1 MNFRRKTSG
10 RCPEPYLGNF
20 LERSNASLLT
30 VALQLSFLRTFKN
43 FPQGRDSLRN
53 PALGGKFLRIFKGL
67 FLKSLK
73 WGLGQ
78 RPEVI
83 HPICG
88 GKHRLSPAHLGYRRA
103 VLRQR
108 QPAEQ
113 GLPRLPLHP
122 RPPIYRPRQN
132 FDRAYELKR
141 DDQSVREVA
150 RRMGFEN
157 DIYFFSFFR
166 KNTGMTPLQ

>member
-1 MNFRRKTSG
+1 MQKRSCFGLLWR
-10 RCPEPYLGNF
+10 EDLG
-20 LERSNASLLT
+20 
-30 VALQLSFLRTFKN
+30 ALPR
-43 FPQGRDSLRN
+43 
-53 PALGGKFLRIFKGL
+53 GL
-67 FLKSLK
+67 
-73 WGLGQ
+73 
-78 RPEVI
+78 
-83 HPICG
+83 PICG

-108 QPAEQ
+108 QQAEQ

-157 DIYFFSFFR
+157 EIYFFSFFR
-166 KNTGMTPLQ
+166 KKYGHDAPAVKKRQSKTDGISESGVLTIVRTPPTVTEQMRSSFFPEGQARIRSLFRSPVACRGNPPQ